1 MPGRGTPWRKGKGKR
16 GRIAEHD
23 IEDDSV
29 ESIDIKDGTIQEVDL
44 DSALQAKVNST
55 GGHAIQDEGTPLTQQ
70 SNMNFTGAGVTATF
84 GAEDTTIVDIPGGG
98 GGGGVDVNTEFRFY
112 DDFIYNT
119 FPTTTDRWDTSGG
132 IGVGWSTVIT
142 AIGGQISKN
151 SAGEGAS
158 VLRLNLNE
166 NSLVDVSKNF
176 ICRWR
181 TKSAVVSLIAVR
193 QGLVPA
199 NSFPGGIFP
208 FVTVTTP
215 YIWFRS
221 DGTGVTTNWQCD
233 THDGST
239 LNTADSG
246 VAIDTAFHLFE
257 VERTGTTITFRID
270 GSVVASFTTNLP
282 IGNLQMTYIVQDG
295 ENVQKT
301 QFVDTAELQ
310 NDL

>member
-1 MPGRGTPWRKGKGKR
+1 MPGRGQPWKKGGHIDDTVDS
-16 GRIAEHD
+16 GD
-23 IEDDSV
+23 IV
-29 ESIDIKDGTIQEVDL
+29 DGTIQEADL
-44 DSALQAKVNST
+44 DTALQSKVNST
-55 GGHAIQDEGTPLTQQ
+55 GGHVIQEEGTPLTQQ
-70 SNMNFTGAGVTATF
+70 ANLNFTGAGVTATV
-84 GAEDTTIVDIPGGG
+84 GGENTTIVTIPGGG
-98 GGGGVDVNTEFRFY
+98 GSGGGVDVNTEFRFY
-112 DDFIYNT
+112 DEFIYNT
-119 FPTTTDRWDTSGG
+119 FPTTTDHWDTQGG
-132 IGVGWSTVIT
+132 IGVWSTVIT

-158 VLRLNLNE
+158 TLRLNVNE

-193 QGLVPA
+193 QGLIPA
-199 NSFPGGIFP
+199 NSFPAGVFP
-208 FVTVTTP
+208 FVTVSTP

-282 IGNLQMTYIVQDG
+282 IGSLQSIYTVMDG

>member
-70 SNMNFTGAGVTATF
+70 SNLNFTGAGVTATF

-98 GGGGVDVNTEFRFY
+98 GSGGGVDVNTEFRFY
-112 DDFIYNT
+112 DEFIYNVFAPNDKWET
-119 FPTTTDRWDTSGG
+119 AGG
-132 IGVGWSTVIT
+132 IGAWLTTVS
-142 AIGGQISKN
+142 AIGGVVEKAT
-151 SAGEGAS
+151 AGES
-158 VLRLNLNE
+158 TSTLRLNVNQ
-166 NSLVDVSKNF
+166 NSLVNVAKDF

-181 TKSAVVSLIAVR
+181 TKSAVVSLVAIR
-193 QGLVPA
+193 QGLITANGFPA
-199 NSFPGGIFP
+199 GTFP
-208 FVTVTTP
+208 FGTENTP
-215 YIWFRS
+215 YIWFAS
-221 DGTGVTTNWQCD
+221 DGTGVTTNWLCE
-233 THDGST
+233 THDGSLQNST
-239 LNTADSG
+239 DSG